1 VLLTRA
7 TRHDRSDI
15 EQLLRQE
22 GWPDVNLG
30 VGTAFIAR
38 DGAVV
43 GFVRVIEVGPG
54 VLVTDDTLVRS
65 DRRRQGIGGRLLQVA
80 MSSTGGTIYVDSNR
94 DAVSLYE
101 RAGFRRVSFDDLPS
115 SVVSYYE
122 SIGDLPVSNPAD
134 HVYMRAR

>member
-43 GFVRVIEVGPG
+43 GFVRIIEVGPG
-54 VLVTDDTLVRS
+54 VLVMDDTVVRS
-65 DRRRQGIGGRLLQVA
+65 NRRRQGIGGRLLQVA
-80 MSSTGGTIYVDSNR
+80 
-94 DAVSLYE
+94 
-101 RAGFRRVSFDDLPS
+101 
-115 SVVSYYE
+115 
-122 SIGDLPVSNPAD
+122 
-134 HVYMRAR
+134 